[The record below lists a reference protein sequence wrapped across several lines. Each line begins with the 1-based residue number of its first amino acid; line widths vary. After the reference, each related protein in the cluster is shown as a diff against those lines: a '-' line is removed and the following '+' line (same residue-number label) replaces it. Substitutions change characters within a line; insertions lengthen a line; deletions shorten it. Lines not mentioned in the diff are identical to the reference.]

1 MNSEHS
7 SPLIA
12 VIGSDGS
19 GKSTVCDHLLTY
31 LENYGPAVR
40 VHLGKQA
47 GNVGR
52 AAAQLP
58 LIGNMIGKKIEQD
71 TKKVRSKKGRMKM
84 LPSLVISFFVVRRL
98 LRFRRMLAFRKQG
111 FIVLSDRFPQAQIP
125 GAYDG
130 PAFPENKKSNSFI
143 KWLARREK
151 KAFQWMAYHK
161 PDLVI
166 KLNVDLEVACAR
178 KPDHS
183 PESLAR
189 KIVITPLLNFE
200 GAEIVNI
207 DANRSLDEVFPA
219 VEKAVEAFMKAH
231 GYGYLGSGNSVTTY

>member
-1 MNSEHS
+1 MRADNS

-58 LIGNMIGKKIEQD
+58 LIGHMIGRKIETD
-71 TKKVRSKKGRMKM
+71 TKKVRSKSSKMKM
-84 LPSLVISFFVVRRL
+84 LPSLVISVFVVRRL
-98 LRFRRMLAFRKQG
+98 LRFRRMLAFRRQG
-111 FIVLSDRFPQAQIP
+111 LIVLTDRYPQSQIP

-130 PAFPENKKSNSFI
+130 PAFPENKRGNPLI
-143 KWLARREK
+143 TWLAGREK
-151 KAFQWMAYHK
+151 KAFQWMSEHK

-166 KLNVDLEVACAR
+166 KLNVDLAVACAR

-183 PESLAR
+183 PEALAR
-189 KIVITPLLNFE
+189 KVETTAKLNFM
-200 GAEIVNI
+200 GAHIVDIN
-207 DANRSLDEVFPA
+207 ANQPLDEVLSS
-219 VEKAVEAFMKAH
+219 VEKAVRQFMQD
-231 GYGYLGSGNSVTTY
+231 YGYANHPQVIPAE

>member
-31 LENYGPAVR
+31 LQNYGPAVR

-58 LIGNMIGKKIEQD
+58 VIGSMIGRKIEQN

-84 LPSLVISFFVVRRL
+84 LPSLVISFFVIRRL

-111 FIVLSDRFPQAQIP
+111 LIVLTDRFPQAQIP

-130 PAFPENKKSNSFI
+130 PAFPENKESNHFI

-151 KAFQWMAYHK
+151 QAFRWMADHK

-183 PESLAR
+183 PEALAR
-189 KIVITPLLNFE
+189 KTLTTSLLNFE
-200 GAEIVNI
+200 GAKIVDI
-207 DANRSLDEVFPA
+207 DANRPLDEVLPA
-219 VEKAVEAFMKAH
+219 VEKAVAAFMKDH
-231 GYGYLGSGNSVTTY
+231 GYVYMDSASSVTT

>member
-31 LENYGPAVR
+31 LHNYGPTVR
-40 VHLGKQA
+40 IHLGKQA

-58 LIGNMIGKKIEQD
+58 LIGNRIAKKIEHD
-71 TKKVRSKKGRMKM
+71 TKKVRSKNGRMKI
-84 LPSLVISFFVVRRL
+84 LPSLVISFFVIRRL
-98 LRFRRMLAFRKQG
+98 CRFHRMLAFRKQG
-111 FIVLSDRFPQAQIP
+111 LIVLSDRFPQAQIP

-151 KAFQWMAYHK
+151 QAFQWMAAHK

-166 KLNVDLEVACAR
+166 KLNVDLDVACAR

-183 PESLAR
+183 PEALAR
-189 KIVITPLLNFE
+189 KTATTSLLTFE
-200 GAEIVNI
+200 GAEIINI
-207 DANRSLDEVFPA
+207 DANRPLDEVFPA
-219 VEKAVEAFMKAH
+219 VEKAVAAFMEAQ
-231 GYGYLGSGNSVTTY
+231 GYANIDNNKTASTY